1 MRGLIP
7 FSGVET
13 VSHAW
18 VPKEGELIPTTWIQP
33 QVPVTVFRQWCPG
46 TGTQVK
52 ASLVTPF
59 IPRMPTSM
67 QLSTAHRTQGSQSHR
82 PVPES
87 PQSQQQP
94 WFYSSPNSQQSS
106 KRCCSSWVWPVGTPV
121 WLLLDR
127 PGKFYSPSTWETSA
141 SWLRSL
147 LLKQHF
153 LPEIPSQSPTMWLV
167 QRHENIRGGSCLIWK
182 RRRDRAYW
190 GLEGKMEVKRWEAKK
205 WVRAWWAC

>member
-106 KRCCSSWVWPVGTPV
+106 KRCCSSWVWPVGDSSLTSSGQARKVLFPIHLGNQCKLTMLSTPETTLPPRNSLTV
-121 WLLLDR
+121 SNNVASPKTWKYQRRKLLNLEKEKGQGLLGFGR
-127 PGKFYSPSTWETSA
+127 QNGSEKM
-141 SWLRSL
+141 RS
-147 LLKQHF
+147 Q
-153 LPEIPSQSPTMWLV
+153 
-167 QRHENIRGGSCLIWK
+167 
-182 RRRDRAYW
+182 
-190 GLEGKMEVKRWEAKK
+190 EVG
-205 WVRAWWAC
+205 